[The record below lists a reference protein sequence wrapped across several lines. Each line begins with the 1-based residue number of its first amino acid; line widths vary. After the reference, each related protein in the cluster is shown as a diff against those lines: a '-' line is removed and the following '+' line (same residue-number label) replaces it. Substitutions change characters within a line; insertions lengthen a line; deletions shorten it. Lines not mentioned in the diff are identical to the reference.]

1 MGPRSRVKF
10 HGPRKKKEVK
20 PPRLQVKGRKQTKGW
35 PWPTKKPGLERTT
48 LRSIRAGFRDQP
60 VPSKVPFIRPR
71 SASHFTEEIAHSG
84 NFKEQNPRKGQQQ
97 THTAVQPQTIPPSFD
112 DLYDSPPESLI
123 IQAPIYRE
131 VDGRL
136 EIQRPNKSMTEE
148 PKTDTSET
156 SASPSSFIKTLVT
169 LFAGRRQSPPKS
181 DNGKHH
187 FRSQS
192 VPTPVKNIDHDN
204 VENPRRAQS
213 EYTPT
218 PPLAPPTPPR
228 LTHAQ
233 VIPAIMRR
241 VANEPSHVR
250 RPREIFTAP
259 LHKTTGGAV
268 VFEDVFT
275 PTEVQRGFHVPSA
288 TQTPEELEQ
297 CRTKSSSTLL
307 DRNEDVWGRWHAKYE
322 KRETHP
328 FNHPAAVPA

>member
-10 HGPRKKKEVK
+10 HGHEMKKKRNHK
-20 PPRLQVKGRKQTKGW
+20 AQVKVQKQTKVALADQKQVSSDNTAIIEL
-35 PWPTKKPGLERTT
+35 PTRPACPIK
-48 LRSIRAGFRDQP
+48 
-60 VPSKVPFIRPR
+60 VPSFAKKRVT
-71 SASHFTEEIAHSG
+71 STEEIAHSG
-84 NFKEQNPRKGQQQ
+84 NFKSKIRAKASSNPHGRP
-97 THTAVQPQTIPPSFD
+97 ASDDSAIFD

-136 EIQRPNKSMTEE
+136 EIQRPNKSVTEE

-328 FNHPAAVPA
+328 FNRPAAVPA